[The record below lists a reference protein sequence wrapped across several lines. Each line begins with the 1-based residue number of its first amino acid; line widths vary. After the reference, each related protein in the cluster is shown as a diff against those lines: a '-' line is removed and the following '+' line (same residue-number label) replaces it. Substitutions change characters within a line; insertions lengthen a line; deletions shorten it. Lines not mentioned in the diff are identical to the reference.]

1 MPEESAMPDYSA
13 GSIADYVEGE
23 RKVLVCGDAEV
34 GVFLIDGQFYAW
46 HNRCWHRGGPV
57 CQGRIL
63 KRVIEPVDTNGKVRA
78 QQFDAN
84 DTHIVCPWH
93 GYEFNIKTGRHPG
106 NAAARLSKVE
116 IKLRDGN
123 LYVSL

>member
-1 MPEESAMPDYSA
+1 MSDYCA
-13 GSIADYVEGE
+13 GSVAEYVEGD
-23 RKVLVCGDAEV
+23 RRVLVCGDVEV
-34 GVFLIDGQFYAW
+34 GVFLIDGQYYAW

-63 KRVIEPVDTNGKVRA
+63 KRVVEPVDANNKVRA

-84 DTHIVCPWH
+84 ETHIVCPWH
-93 GYEFNIKTGRHPG
+93 GYEFNVKTGRHPG
-106 NAAARLSKVE
+106 SATARLSKVE

>member
-1 MPEESAMPDYSA
+1 MPDYDA
-13 GSIADYVEGE
+13 GSIAEYVEGD
-23 RKVLVCGDAEV
+23 RKVLVCGDVEV

-46 HNRCWHRGGPV
+46 RNHCWHRGGPV

-63 KRVIEPVDTNGKVRA
+63 KRVIEPVDATGKVRS

-84 DTHIVCPWH
+84 ETHIVCPRH

-106 NAAARLSKVE
+106 NAAARLRKVE
-116 IKLRDGN
+116 IKFRDGN